1 MQSLRDKLTAQLPTH
16 PRQTSETLNLVKIR
30 DQLVK
35 RKEYMEAEKVQ
46 KRIEKIEKDELVK
59 FDKQRKAKIVNAE
72 NKLAAKHKIEL

>member
-1 MQSLRDKLTAQLPTH
+1 MQSLRDKLNAELPTH
-16 PRQTSETLNLVKIR
+16 PRQTSEILNLAKIR

-59 FDKQRKAKIVNAE
+59 FEK
-72 NKLAAKHKIEL
+72 

>member
-1 MQSLRDKLTAQLPTH
+1 MQSLRDKLTAQLPTN

-35 RKEYMEAEKVQ
+35 RKDYMEAEKVQ
-46 KRIEKIEKDELVK
+46 KRIEKIEKDEQLK
-59 FDKQRKAKIVNAE
+59 FDKQRKTKIVNAE

>member
-1 MQSLRDKLTAQLPTH
+1 LPTH

-35 RKEYMEAEKVQ
+35 RKDYMEAEKVQ

-59 FDKQRKAKIVNAE
+59 HDK
-72 NKLAAKHKIEL
+72 